1 MIVGNPGLGTMY
13 QDFMETL
20 SGNVINKNT
29 SVWTLSYI
37 GHETQNTPVLP
48 TGYTSLFMLERIRN
62 DFSAPTYNLEDQ
74 IQHKIA
80 LIEKLVPRDTP
91 ITLIGHSIGCKI
103 LMEVFKRN
111 NSHNIK
117 GLSNICI

>member
-20 SGNVINKNT
+20 SGNVSNKNT

-48 TGYTSLFMLERIRN
+48 TGYTSLFMLEGLGMIFQLPLTISRTKY
-62 DFSAPTYNLEDQ
+62 ST
-74 IQHKIA
+74 
-80 LIEKLVPRDTP
+80 KL
-91 ITLIGHSIGCKI
+91 L
-103 LMEVFKRN
+103 
-111 NSHNIK
+111 
-117 GLSNICI
+117 